1 MHLDNQK
8 LNLEFLRHSAL
19 KSKSTFYSS
28 LFFCS
33 ILAFTSKFVTLHPT
47 AFFLMAFSTI
57 IPSIWLSFFNKSFF
71 TASERNDSKLFIH
84 RLLRFRTYSSIG
96 VSLLICSVF
105 ATDNFLS
112 YAGFIAALGWA
123 IHHEEHVAICHP
135 IRRVSYAISALI
147 IVLPLLGFLIG
158 ESSFSEAAPVFFGAL
173 AYGISVALKTKH
185 LHEKFIQLFEAQSS
199 LREESQRIENLIDLI
214 PAHVSWF
221 DSHMNYL
228 LVNKSLAQLQKKQ
241 KSDFVGKKIGFQS
254 KADNELLQQM
264 YKFVEDT
271 DLQESYFELSINTEQ
286 GPRWHEFYLKKIRPQ
301 EHTESFDSSFEVVM
315 LGLDREEERKVSV
328 QLEEQRVRNLH
339 SARLASLGEM
349 GAGIAHEIKNP
360 LTIILGQVAFC
371 KKELGLASISS
382 EKLLLRVDK
391 IEQTAYRILKII
403 EGLRKLSRDSTTQ
416 ELSWTP
422 VDEILTDPINLVSE
436 KLRIRGVSLEVIND
450 LQGYEIL
457 CQPLQIAQ
465 VILNLVNNADDIV
478 KNQEDKKII
487 LKAFRFE
494 KQFVLSVQDN
504 GPGVKDENKLFTPF
518 YTTKDPGSGTGLGL
532 SISKKILEKN
542 GGTLV
547 YERTDNLTGF
557 LLVFPENSG
566 RPFTKTSQAA

>member
-8 LNLEFLRHSAL
+8 LNLEYLKFSSL
-19 KSKSTFYSS
+19 KSKTTFYSTF
-28 LFFCS
+28 FFCS
-33 ILAFTSKFVTLHPT
+33 TLAFTSEFSNLYPVT
-47 AFFLMAFSTI
+47 FFLLVLSTI
-57 IPSIWLSFFNKSFF
+57 IPGVWLSFFNKNLF
-71 TASERNDSKLFIH
+71 TASERNDSKLIIH
-84 RLLRFRTYSSIG
+84 RFLRFRAYFSIG
-96 VSLLICSVF
+96 LSLLLCSIF

-123 IHHEEHVAICHP
+123 IHHEDHVAICHP
-135 IRRVSYAISALI
+135 IRSVSYLISALI
-147 IVLPLLGFLIG
+147 ITLPLLGFLIG
-158 ESSFSEAAPVFFGAL
+158 ESSFSHAAPVFFGAL
-173 AYGISVALKTKH
+173 AYGISVALKTKY
-185 LHEKFIQLFEAQSS
+185 LHKKFIQLFEAQSS
-199 LREESQRIENLIDLI
+199 IREESQRIENLIDLI

-221 DSHMNYL
+221 DSNMNYL

-241 KSDFVGKKIGFQS
+241 KSDFVGQKIGFQS
-254 KADNELLQQM
+254 KADNELIQQM
-264 YKFVEDT
+264 HSFVEDS
-271 DLQESYFELSINTEQ
+271 DLQESYFELNINTER
-286 GPRWHEFYLKKIRPQ
+286 GPRWHEFYLKKIQHQ
-301 EHTESFDSSFEVVM
+301 EEEAAFDSSFEVVM

-328 QLEEQRVRNLH
+328 QLEEERIRNLH

-371 KKELGLASISS
+371 KKELASASISS

-416 ELSWTP
+416 ELNWTP

-436 KLRIRGVSLEVIND
+436 KLRIRGVSLEVINE
-450 LQGYEIL
+450 LQNFEIL

-465 VILNLVNNADDIV
+465 VILNLVNNADDII
-478 KNQEDKKII
+478 KNQEDKKIV
-487 LKAFRFE
+487 LKAFQHE

-542 GGTLV
+542 GGILV
-547 YERTDNLTGF
+547 YERKDNLTGF
-557 LLVFPENSG
+557 LLMFPENSG